1 MNSATVHGSLRLLVL
16 AIGLFA
22 AVVWGATFLLLW
34 SSDPEN
40 PRLVAERAPTAAPSP
55 FAPTSRVVDSVQP
68 PPRDGD
74 GGTRGASDSGVAD
87 ADDAPVAVDALPE
100 DLRKAVQAAIQS
112 CWHACERLGLPIR
125 VDEWPRL
132 RPSAARSM
140 ARREAALQQELLQ
153 SGLREQHLLSARV
166 AADPALGIRV
176 PANER
181 GRLQLE
187 LQKRYPGWPDG
198 YRFLEDSDGREI
210 HVAAWKV
217 EGDAE
222 LAQLVR
228 DHDALT
234 GDYAASVRAG
244 YRFWFHE

>member
-1 MNSATVHGSLRLLVL
+1 MHGSLRLLVL

-22 AVVWGATFLLLW
+22 AGVWGATFVLLW
-34 SSDPEN
+34 SSDPET
-40 PRLVAERAPTAAPSP
+40 PCLVVERAVVATPSSGVSATRIVDQVSPKPRAA
-55 FAPTSRVVDSVQP
+55 AEGARGAADS
-68 PPRDGD
+68 G
-74 GGTRGASDSGVAD
+74 GGTT
-87 ADDAPVAVDALPE
+87 DDAPVAVDALPE
-100 DLRKAVQAAIQS
+100 DLRKDVQVAIRA

-125 VDEWPRL
+125 VDDWPRL

-140 ARREAALQQELLQ
+140 ARREAALQQELLL
-153 SGLREQHLLSARV
+153 SALREQHLLSARL
-166 AADPALGIRV
+166 AADSALGIRV

-187 LQKRYPGWPDG
+187 LQRRYPGWPDG
-198 YRFLEDSDGREI
+198 YRFAEDSDGREVRI
-210 HVAAWKV
+210 AAWKV
-217 EGDAE
+217 EGDPE

>member
-1 MNSATVHGSLRLLVL
+1 MNAATVHGSLRLLVL

-22 AVVWGATFLLLW
+22 ALVWGATFLLLW

-40 PRLVAERAPTAAPSP
+40 PRVVVERAPTAAPSP
-55 FAPTSRVVDSVQP
+55 VVARSRVVERVP
-68 PPRDGD
+68 PLPREGD
-74 GGTRGASDSGVAD
+74 GGARGAAAPGGVA

-100 DLRKAVQAAIQS
+100 DLRKEVQAAIQS
-112 CWHACERLGLPIR
+112 CWHACERLGIPIR

-132 RPSAARSM
+132 RPSAARSV
-140 ARREAALQQELLQ
+140 ARSEAALQQELLQ
-153 SGLREQHLLSARV
+153 SALREQRLLSARL
-166 AADPALGIRV
+166 AADPSLGIRV

-187 LQKRYPGWPDG
+187 LHKRYPGWPDG
-198 YRFLEDSDGREI
+198 YRYLEDSDGREI

-217 EGDAE
+217 EGDPE

>member
-1 MNSATVHGSLRLLVL
+1 MIAAASAQWGLRLLVC

-22 AVVWGATFLLLW
+22 ALVWGSTFVLLW
-34 SSDPEN
+34 QGDTETSHLAVEHAS
-40 PRLVAERAPTAAPSP
+40 AAPSSP
-55 FAPTSRVVDSVQP
+55 IESLPRAVATAPTPQRVAPAAAQHQQP
-68 PPRDGD
+68 
-74 GGTRGASDSGVAD
+74 AAVAD
-87 ADDAPVAVDALPE
+87 APVTIEELPE
-100 DLRKAVQAAIQS
+100 DLRQDVQAAVQS
-112 CWHACERLGLPIR
+112 CWHSCERLGIPIA
-125 VDEWPRL
+125 VDVWPRL
-132 RPSAARSM
+132 QPSAARSM
-140 ARREAALQQELLQ
+140 VRREAALQQELLQ
-153 SGLREQHLLSARV
+153 SGLREQHLLSARL

-187 LQKRYPGWPDG
+187 LQKRYPGWPNG
-198 YRFLEDSDGREI
+198 YRYLEDSDGREI